1 MDSRIVFKRY
11 YFLRGLALKK
21 GKEFSI
27 LWLTGMSGSG
37 KSTLASYV
45 KQICEERGH
54 KVKIIDGDDVRDKDE
69 KKLGFGYEDVLINN
83 LRIAKL
89 CLELR
94 NENVTVVI
102 VPVISP
108 YENVRKKVKDLLGP
122 FLHLIY
128 VKADIESL
136 KERDTKGLYLAAD
149 CGEIDD
155 LIGYSD
161 VNPYEEPLKPSI
173 VIEAGNNTPLDRSKK
188 ELFKYVSN
196 CVIAKN
202 N

>member
-1 MDSRIVFKRY
+1 
-11 YFLRGLALKK
+11 LALRE

-45 KQICEERGH
+45 KQICDESGYKAR
-54 KVKIIDGDDVRDKDE
+54 IIDGDDVRGKHE
-69 KKLGFGYEDVLINN
+69 KKLGFGYDDVLTNN
-83 LRIAKL
+83 LRIAKF
-89 CLELR
+89 CLDLR
-94 NENVTVVI
+94 NKDVAVVI

-108 YENVRKKVKDLLGP
+108 YEKVRKKVKDLLNP

-149 CGEIDD
+149 CGEIDN

-161 VNPYEEPLKPSI
+161 VNPYDEPLKPSI
-173 VIEAGNNTPLDRSKK
+173 FIETVNKL
-188 ELFKYVSN
+188 L
-196 CVIAKN
+196 
-202 N
+202 

>member
-11 YFLRGLALKK
+11 YFLKGVTLKK
-21 GKEFSI
+21 DKEFNI

-54 KVKIIDGDDVRDKDE
+54 KVRIIDGDDVRNKDE

-83 LRIAKL
+83 LRIATL
-89 CLELR
+89 CLDLR
-94 NENVTVVI
+94 NQNVTVVI

-108 YENVRKKVKDLLGP
+108 YEKVRKKVKDLLGP

-149 CGEIDD
+149 CGEIDG

-161 VNPYEEPLKPSI
+161 INPYDEPLEPSI

-196 CVIAKN
+196 CVIDKN

>member
-11 YFLRGLALKK
+11 YFLKGSGLKK
-21 GKEFSI
+21 DKKFSI

-45 KQICEERGH
+45 KQVCKEKGYE
-54 KVKIIDGDDVRDKDE
+54 VKIIDGDDVRDKDE

-83 LRIAKL
+83 LRIATL
-89 CLELR
+89 CLELM
-94 NENVTVVI
+94 NKDVTVVI

-108 YENVRKKVKDLLGP
+108 YEGVRKKVRDLLLP

-128 VKADIESL
+128 IKSDINTL
-136 KERDTKGLYLAAD
+136 KSRDTKGLYLAAD
-149 CGEIDD
+149 LGKIAN

-161 VNPYEEPLKPSI
+161 INPYDEPINANVVIDTGCKSTIESSKSEILKYI
-173 VIEAGNNTPLDRSKK
+173 DEHI
-188 ELFKYVSN
+188 F
-196 CVIAKN
+196 
-202 N
+202 